1 MKAIQFNSY
10 GGAEKLD
17 LVDIPAPTPGPGEIL
32 IRVAAVGV
40 NPIDWKIRSGQM
52 EGMIPVD
59 FPSGT
64 GSDAA
69 GTVIAL
75 GEGVVDAV
83 VGESVFGVGRS
94 TYAEEAV
101 LTSWAPVPKGVS
113 VEESAG
119 WGAAVETAVRILD
132 QLGLSA
138 GQTVLVSGASGSVGT
153 AVVQIAVGRGIS
165 VVGTASAPNQDY
177 LASLGAIPVVYGDGL
192 VARVAAAAPSGI
204 DGALHISGTGVLP
217 DLIEIVGDPS
227 RVLSISDFAALELG
241 AQVSAAAS
249 DHRKAWAEAAA
260 LPAFRLPVERRFTLA
275 EAGAAQEHSAAGH
288 AAGKTIILP

>member
-17 LVDIPAPTPGPGEIL
+17 LVDIPAPTPQPGEIL
-32 IRVAAVGV
+32 IRVAAAGV

-59 FPSGT
+59 FPAGT

-69 GTVIAL
+69 GTVTAL
-75 GEGVVDAV
+75 GEGVIDAV

-101 LTSWAPVPKGVS
+101 LTTWAPVPEGVN

-119 WGAAVETAVRILD
+119 WGAAVETAVRVID
-132 QLGLSA
+132 QLGLVA

-192 VARVAAAAPSGI
+192 VARVTAEAPSGI
-204 DGALHISGTGVLP
+204 DGALHLSGAGVLP
-217 DLIEIVGDPS
+217 DLIEIAGEPS

-260 LPAFRLPVERRFTLA
+260 LPAFRLPVERRFALA

>member
-1 MKAIQFNSY
+1 MKAIQFKSY
-10 GGAEKLD
+10 GDAEKLD
-17 LVDIPAPTPGPGEIL
+17 LVDVPAPMPQPGEIL
-32 IRVAAVGV
+32 IRVAAAGV
-40 NPIDWKIRSGQM
+40 NPIDWKIRSGLM

-59 FPSGT
+59 FPAGM
-64 GSDAA
+64 GGDAA

-75 GEGVVDAV
+75 GEGVAGVAV
-83 VGESVFGVGRS
+83 GDSVFGVGRS

-101 LTSWAPVPKGVS
+101 LTSWAPVPEGVS

-119 WGAAVETAVRILD
+119 WGAAVETAVRVLD

-138 GQTVLVSGASGSVGT
+138 GQTVLISGASGGVGT

-177 LASLGAIPVVYGDGL
+177 LASLGATPVVYGDGL
-192 VARVAAAAPSGI
+192 AARVAAAAPSGV
-204 DGALHISGTGVLP
+204 DGALHISGDGVLP
-217 DLIEIVGDPS
+217 ELIEIVGDPS

-288 AAGKTIILP
+288 AAGKTVILP